1 MQTITTK
8 KEKLCNA
15 FREDSTIIKLQ
26 STISAMWLRGSA
38 VDNNKSNSNKN
49 EVEFI
54 FDSKKTERKKME
66 LIVAARQRK

>member
-26 STISAMWLRGSA
+26 STISAMWLRGS